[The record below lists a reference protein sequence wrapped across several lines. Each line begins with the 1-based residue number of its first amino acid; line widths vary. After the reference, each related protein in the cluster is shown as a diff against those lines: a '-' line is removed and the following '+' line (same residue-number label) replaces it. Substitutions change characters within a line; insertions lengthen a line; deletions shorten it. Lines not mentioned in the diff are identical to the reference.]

1 MRRAVLL
8 VSLSGCAV
16 DERDVSVSMPPQE
29 QSANADTCTPG
40 TPGSICAGGL
50 RRLCSG
56 EGRWVMVECDSG
68 GPSAVGGAAG
78 APGAGTASS
87 GGAGAIPEADP
98 PPMGGAG
105 GSLMVSNGTAGA
117 SMLPSS
123 AAGGM
128 AGSSAGG
135 AGGAGAAGGAAAP
148 SAPPEVAASC
158 EFVYLGDWIRCE
170 NAGYPNVEQTEA
182 ADLDACMQL
191 CLERE
196 DCAAVTDYFWL
207 GLPDLGCWLYTS
219 TCNAPTS
226 PSWAMEDGGR
236 DYRLVCD

>member
-1 MRRAVLL
+1 MRWAVLL
-8 VSLSGCAV
+8 ISLAGCAV
-16 DERDVSVSMPPQE
+16 DERDVSVSMPPEE
-29 QSANADTCTPG
+29 QSAETCTPG

-56 EGRWVMVECDSG
+56 EGRWLMVACDSG
-68 GPSAVGGAAG
+68 GTSAGGAGG
-78 APGAGTASS
+78 APGAGTVSP
-87 GGAGAIPEADP
+87 GGAGGLPGAST

-105 GSLMVSNGTAGA
+105 GSLMVMSGAAGA

-128 AGSSAGG
+128 AGSNAGG
-135 AGGAGAAGGAAAP
+135 AAGAGGAAAP

-158 EFVYLGDWIRCE
+158 EFVYLGDWVRCE
-170 NAGYPNVEQTEA
+170 NAGSPNVEQTEA
-182 ADLDACMQL
+182 ADLDACMEL
-191 CLERE
+191 CLERD
-196 DCAAVTDYFWL
+196 DCTGVTDYFWL
-207 GLPDLGCWLYTS
+207 GRPDLGCWLYRS
-219 TCNAPTS
+219 TCNSPSS